1 MAEVIHKKTFNGNF
15 TISHYLAFQVDEIT
29 HVTIQMII
37 ILFIFDNSSSINFKI
52 LWPKKY
58 VKCFYAGF

>member
-15 TISHYLAFQVDEIT
+15 TISHYLAFQVDEIIR
-29 HVTIQMII
+29 VTIQMII
-37 ILFIFDNSSSINFKI
+37 IFYIFDYSSSINFKI

-58 VKCFYAGF
+58 VTCLYAGF